1 MHGDFCIAAGHWG
14 SAPVWARARNVLKH
28 RSRQGFTIWVG
39 FGASPWHFGNTWA
52 QIQSLYAARQ
62 WSQSHGGRVAQPPTS
77 VLSLV
82 R

>member
-1 MHGDFCIAAGHWG
+1 MCFT
-14 SAPVWARARNVLKH
+14 VLKH

-62 WSQSHGGRVAQPPTS
+62 WSQSHGGRVLAAQPPTS
-77 VLSLV
+77 FLSLL